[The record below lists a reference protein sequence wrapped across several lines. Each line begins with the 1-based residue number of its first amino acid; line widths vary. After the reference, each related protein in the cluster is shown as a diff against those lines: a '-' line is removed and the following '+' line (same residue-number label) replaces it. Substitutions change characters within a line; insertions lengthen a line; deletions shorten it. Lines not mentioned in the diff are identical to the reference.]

1 MDFDT
6 RAAILKPSIEP
17 HWDDQAKEA
26 IKSRWA
32 SVRQSLIPEFGERDI
47 DTKLDSFAEIGTKP
61 VSVLSYHNDFFHQ
74 VRQAY
79 VLGACYPA
87 LVGACALGERI
98 LNHLIQDLRQFYVRT
113 PRYKH
118 VSRKDS
124 FNDWSTPIDT
134 LEDWE
139 VLLPAAVIEFRALMQ
154 LRHRSIHFNITTYDT
169 VKGDALAAILHMRS
183 IIEHQFGSFSAA
195 PWFISGTIGHAFI
208 KKEFENNAFVRTYF
222 LPKCPFVGPL
232 FGMAL
237 TKDGWEIYDRKSYG
251 KGAWT
256 DEEFARQYNER
267 DPEKVVHSI
276 C

>member
-1 MDFDT
+1 M
-6 RAAILKPSIEP
+6 PSYP
-17 HWDDQAKEA
+17 MPSWNASAVCDRVLADHRVDDEEHL
-26 IKSRWA
+26 
-32 SVRQSLIPEFGERDI
+32 VG
-47 DTKLDSFAEIGTKP
+47 LDS
-61 VSVLSYHNDFFHQ
+61 VSQ
-74 VRQAY
+74 M
-79 VLGACYPA
+79 
-87 LVGACALGERI
+87 
-98 LNHLIQDLRQFYVRT
+98 
-113 PRYKH
+113 
-118 VSRKDS
+118 
-124 FNDWSTPIDT
+124 PIDT